1 MNSFIQYLKY
11 TGLAFG
17 IVAGILLFIATG
29 VLAFW
34 YPILWVVFVLEI
46 SGIIGF
52 IWVCVDGDNINALFP
67 YKEYNF
73 KKRNKGDKKNEKK
86 DN

>member
-11 TGLAFG
+11 AGLATG
-17 IVAGILLFIATG
+17 IISGILLFISTA
-29 VLAFW
+29 VAAFW

-46 SGIIGF
+46 SGITGF
-52 IWVCVDGDNINALFP
+52 ILVAVDGDNVDALFP

-73 KKRNKGDKKNEKK
+73 KKRNKGDKRNEKK

>member
-11 TGLAFG
+11 TGLATG
-17 IVAGILLFIATG
+17 IIAGIILFIATG
-29 VLAFW
+29 IVAFR

-46 SGIIGF
+46 SSVIGF
-52 IWVCVDGDNINALFP
+52 ILMCLDGDNYDALFP

-73 KKRNKGDKKNEKK
+73 KKRNKGDKKDEKK
-86 DN
+86 YN

>member
-17 IVAGILLFIATG
+17 IVAGIVLFIGTG
-29 VLAFW
+29 VAAFW

-52 IWVCVDGDNINALFP
+52 IFVATDGDSDDALFP

-73 KKRNKGDKKNEKK
+73 KKRNKGDKKR
-86 DN
+86 

>member
-1 MNSFIQYLKY
+1 MDSFIQYLKY

-17 IVAGILLFIATG
+17 IVAGVLLFIATG
-29 VLAFW
+29 VFAFW

-46 SGIIGF
+46 SGVIGF
-52 IWVCVDGDNINALFP
+52 IWVCVDGDNTDALFP

-73 KKRNKGDKKNEKK
+73 KKRNKGDKKR
-86 DN
+86 